1 MLLPD
6 ARAKSRT
13 LLALLIASWLLLPTL
28 GAADEAQDPTKLG
41 PYPVGVTTM
50 LLVDHSR
57 TDASTEGPRSLVT
70 DIWYPATD
78 DSRDLP
84 KNKFS
89 DFFLKGRNPKL
100 NAMLGLAFKI
110 DLKQIDETFRNLAV
124 RDARVRDGVY
134 PLIVFSHGNGGIRSQ
149 NAFWC
154 DHLASH
160 GYIVMSPDHTGN
172 SAVTA
177 IGNEVIPY
185 DNEGRSASAV
195 DRPRD
200 LMFLIDTMT
209 RMNNGGDSRFIG
221 KVDLE
226 HIGASGHSFGGYAAA
241 AVADMDPRIDAIAPM
256 AAVGRERENY
266 TCPAMVLLAT
276 EDATIGL
283 AGNAR
288 IRQYYEESKGPRY
301 LVEMVNGGH
310 YSFTEMYQV
319 NPDFGDGVGKGKRIT
334 NGEEIEYIP
343 MERAFEITNSYTTA
357 FFGKYLKGL
366 TGYDEYLA
374 ANHYPDDIIYKG
386 NVPSGDG

>member
-1 MLLPD
+1 MLMTNI
-6 ARAKSRT
+6 RAKSQI
-13 LLALLIASWLLLPTL
+13 LFAMCIASWLLLPGL
-28 GAADEAQDPTKLG
+28 VVAEEPQDPTRLG
-41 PYPVGVTTM
+41 PYPVGVTTT

-57 TDASTEGPRSLVT
+57 TDVSTEGPRSLVT
-70 DIWYPATD
+70 EIWYPATE

-89 DFFLKGRNPKL
+89 DFFLKGKNVKL
-100 NAMLGLAFKI
+100 NGMVAFAFKVQ
-110 DLKQIDETFRNLAV
+110 LKDIDETFKNVAV
-124 RDARVRDGVY
+124 RDARVRDGVF

-154 DHLASH
+154 DHMASH

-172 SAVTA
+172 SALTA
-177 IGNEVIPY
+177 IDNEVIPY
-185 DNEGRSASAV
+185 NNEGRSASAA

-209 RMNNGGDSRFIG
+209 RMNNGADSRFIG

-276 EDATIGL
+276 EDATIGMD
-283 AGNAR
+283 GNAR
-288 IRQYYEESKGPRY
+288 IRQYYDESKGPRY
-301 LVEMVNGGH
+301 LVEIVKGGH

-319 NPDFGDGVGKGKRIT
+319 DPDFGDGVGKGKRVT
-334 NGEEIEYIP
+334 NGEEIDYIS

-357 FFGKYLKGL
+357 FFGRYLKGL

-374 ANHYPDDIIYKG
+374 ANHYSDDIIYKS

>member
-1 MLLPD
+1 
-6 ARAKSRT
+6 
-13 LLALLIASWLLLPTL
+13 
-28 GAADEAQDPTKLG
+28 
-41 PYPVGVTTM
+41 M

-70 DIWYPATD
+70 EIWYPATD

-89 DFFLKGRNPKL
+89 DFFLKGKNAKL
-100 NAMLGLAFKI
+100 NGMLTFAFKVQLKDI
-110 DLKQIDETFRNLAV
+110 DTTFKNFAV
-124 RDARVRDGVY
+124 RDARVRDGVF

-149 NAFWC
+149 NAFWS
-154 DHLASH
+154 DHMASH

-172 SAVTA
+172 SALTA
-177 IGNEVIPY
+177 IDNEVIPY
-185 DNEGRSASAV
+185 NNEGRSASAV

-209 RMNNGGDSRFIG
+209 RMNNGADSRFVG

-226 HIGASGHSFGGYAAA
+226 HVGASGHSFGGYAAA

-256 AAVGRERENY
+256 AAVGRERTNY
-266 TCPAMVLLAT
+266 NCPAMVLLAT
-276 EDATIGL
+276 EDATIGIN
-283 AGNAR
+283 GNAR
-288 IRQYYEESKGPRY
+288 IRQYYDESKGPRY
-301 LVEMVNGGH
+301 LVEIVKGGH

-319 NPDFGDGVGKGKRIT
+319 DPDFGDGVGKGKRIT
-334 NGEEIEYIP
+334 DGEEIEYIS
-343 MERAFEITNSYTTA
+343 MQHAFEITNSYTTA
-357 FFGKYLKGL
+357 FFGRYLKGV

-386 NVPSGDG
+386 NVHSEDG

>member
-1 MLLPD
+1 MLLSNE
-6 ARAKSRT
+6 RTKSQI
-13 LLALLIASWLLLPTL
+13 LVAICVALWLLLPGFAPTV
-28 GAADEAQDPTKLG
+28 EAQDPTKLG

-57 TDASTEGPRSLVT
+57 TDLSTEGPRSLVT
-70 DIWYPATD
+70 EIWYPATD
-78 DSRDLP
+78 DSRNLP

-89 DFFLKGRNPKL
+89 DFFLRGKNAKL
-100 NAMLGLAFKI
+100 NGMLAFAFKV
-110 DLKQIDETFRNLAV
+110 DLKEIDSRFENLAV
-124 RDARVRDGVY
+124 RDARIRNGVF

-154 DHLASH
+154 DHIASH

-177 IGNEVIPY
+177 VDNEVIPY
-185 DNEGRSASAV
+185 NNEGRSASAV

-209 RMNNGGDSRFIG
+209 RMNNGADSRFMG
-221 KVDLE
+221 RVDLE

-288 IRQYYEESKGPRY
+288 IRQYYDESKGPRY
-301 LVEMVNGGH
+301 LVEIVKGGH

-319 NPDFGDGVGKGKRIT
+319 DPDFGDGVGKGKRVT

-357 FFGKYLKGL
+357 FFGRYLKGL
-366 TGYDEYLA
+366 TAYDEYLA
-374 ANHYPDDIIYKG
+374 TNHYPDDIIYKG
-386 NVPSGDG
+386 NIPSGDG